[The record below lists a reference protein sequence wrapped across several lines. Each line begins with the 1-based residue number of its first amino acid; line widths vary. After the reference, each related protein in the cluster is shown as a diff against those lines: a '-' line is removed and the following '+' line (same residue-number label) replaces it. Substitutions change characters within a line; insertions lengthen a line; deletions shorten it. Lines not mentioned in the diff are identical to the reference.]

1 MYALAI
7 GTFDGIHKGHQYI
20 LHQTLKVAQ
29 ENNLK
34 PLVYMIRYP
43 IDKYR
48 GNFSGLIL
56 PSWRRKELVEDM
68 GFEVEIFDMQDL
80 WDITHIDYI
89 DILLNKGVKHIVCGR
104 DFTFGKG
111 KLGNVD
117 YILNQATPKGLG
129 LTVLQDLKEY
139 GSRVSS
145 TLIRK
150 ALTDG
155 DIDLANEMLTRSWSV
170 EGRVYEDR
178 HVGFKLGFPTANI
191 DFREKEF
198 VISPKYG
205 VYLVKSSL
213 PGYSRTFWGLM
224 NVGLRPTYR
233 ENLNGPKVEVYFM
246 DFFGDLYGKHLKVE
260 VIKYLR
266 EEMMFGSEKDLISQ
280 MIKDEDTARKLVI
293 TIEKGA

>member
-1 MYALAI
+1 
-7 GTFDGIHKGHQYI
+7 
-20 LHQTLKVAQ
+20 
-29 ENNLK
+29 
-34 PLVYMIRYP
+34 
-43 IDKYR
+43 
-48 GNFSGLIL
+48 
-56 PSWRRKELVEDM
+56 M

-89 DILLNKGVKHIVCGR
+89 DILLDKGVRHIVCGR